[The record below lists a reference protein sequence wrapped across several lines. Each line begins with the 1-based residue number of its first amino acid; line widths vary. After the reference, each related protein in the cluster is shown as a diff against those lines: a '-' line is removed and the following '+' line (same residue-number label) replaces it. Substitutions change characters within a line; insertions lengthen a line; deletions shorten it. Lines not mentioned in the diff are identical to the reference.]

1 MLAVGLGELG
11 ELGELGGVEPDFLP
25 LLQDVSARPT
35 TSIAATQDLPI
46 EPPFTTAGS
55 GRHVAGSVRRRV
67 IVNSVIHRMVA
78 APVEGRPCRRRVATE
93 VGMRETV
100 NRLLRIVA
108 GAPLG
113 WVVTAAGAALLVVGW
128 YGISGESVVAKQ
140 LPYLASA
147 TIPGAALLVAGL
159 LVAARAQT
167 GERDR
172 QLLADLHAALLT
184 PEPAPAPQVTDDGLW
199 ATARGQTYHRAGCPL
214 ARHGA
219 DKITEAQVCQR
230 GLEPCPVCD
239 PPAVDG

>member
-1 MLAVGLGELG
+1 
-11 ELGELGGVEPDFLP
+11 
-25 LLQDVSARPT
+25 
-35 TSIAATQDLPI
+35 
-46 EPPFTTAGS
+46 
-55 GRHVAGSVRRRV
+55 
-67 IVNSVIHRMVA
+67 
-78 APVEGRPCRRRVATE
+78 
-93 VGMRETV
+93 MRETV

-159 LVAARAQT
+159 LLAARAPT

-172 QLLADLHAALLT
+172 QLLADLHEALLASEPT
-184 PEPAPAPQVTDDGLW
+184 PPPPPIDDGLW
-199 ATARGQTYHRAGCPL
+199 ATAQGQTYHRAGCPL

-219 DKITEAQVCQR
+219 VRISEAEMR
-230 GLEPCPVCD
+230 ERALEPCPVCE
-239 PPAVDG
+239 PRSMER